1 MPVQTIFSR
10 QSKPGGNIVIISL
23 SGRFVGKESED
34 FIKEVDG
41 YMAAV
46 QTNQPDDGTGL
57 AGRLIIDLA
66 NLEYISSRGAGALF
80 TLTSNYQVKIVN
92 ISPLIR
98 NTFSLLQLD
107 QLFEIYS
114 SREEALK
121 TYF

>member
-46 QTNQPDDGTGL
+46 QTN
-57 AGRLIIDLA
+57 RLIIDLA